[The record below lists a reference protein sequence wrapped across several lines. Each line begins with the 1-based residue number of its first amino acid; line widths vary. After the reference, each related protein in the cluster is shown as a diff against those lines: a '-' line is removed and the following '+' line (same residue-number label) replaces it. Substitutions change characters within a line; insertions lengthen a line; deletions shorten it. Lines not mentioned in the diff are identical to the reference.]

1 MQIKNKLK
9 HKKAFTLIEMLIV
22 LVVVALLMAIIIPNV
37 AGQRNR
43 IDEQATENIR
53 DIIETQ
59 ANTYLLVENDGDV
72 SLSELSTSGYIT
84 DKQLSEAVD
93 KLQLE
98 EETVL
103 TLPIVIPTASGG

>member
-1 MQIKNKLK
+1 MKNKHHLK

-59 ANTYLLVENDGDV
+59 ANTYLLVENDDDV
-72 SLSELSTSGYIT
+72 TLTELSTSGYIT

-93 KLQLE
+93 KLQLQE
-98 EETVL
+98 EAVIS
-103 TLPIVIPTASGG
+103 LPIAIPTTSGG